1 MTFLSGIFSLELGI
15 FSLNLGKMSSKW
27 AKKKHNPGPM
37 GESFQDFPEFQDFE
51 VGLQ

>member
-15 FSLNLGKMSSKW
+15 FSLKLGKMSSKW
-27 AKKKHNPGPM
+27 AKKPNPGPM